1 MPLHGVINLGQLHRD
16 MTQRQPLT
24 YVDDVSRNTHVA
36 SAGEIIYERNY
47 AVDSKAVV
55 NPLQFDS
62 LFLTAV
68 RDPHRFL
75 LLIGHLTR

>member
-1 MPLHGVINLGQLHRD
+1 
-16 MTQRQPLT
+16 LT

-62 LFLTAV
+62 LFLTANAHTGSV
-68 RDPHRFL
+68 RN
-75 LLIGHLTR
+75 